1 MTMTGRVLLIGATG
15 PTGREVLSAAQ
26 RVGISMRALVRDPT
40 RLVEL
45 QRCGA
50 EVVRGDVIDAASLR
64 TALKG
69 VSAVVS
75 ALGTPLQLKRVTL
88 LSEGTKNLLDAMTD
102 TGVQRLLCITG
113 MGAGDSRGHGGFF
126 YDRILLPAL
135 LSRIYADKDRQE
147 ALVRGST
154 LDWLLV
160 RPAFLTDEPARGRY
174 RAITRFAPGER
185 LTRIARAD
193 VAQFLVGELRAP
205 SLHRATVNLS
215 D

>member
-1 MTMTGRVLLIGATG
+1 MTGRVLLIGATG

-26 RVGISMRALVRDPT
+26 RAGISMRALVRDPT
-40 RLVEL
+40 RLPQV

-50 EVVRGDVIDAASLR
+50 EVVQGDVLDIASLR

-69 VSAVVS
+69 VWAVVS
-75 ALGTPLQLKRVTL
+75 ALGTPLQIKRVTL
-88 LSEGTKNLLDAMTD
+88 LSEGTKNLLHAMAD

-135 LSRIYADKDRQE
+135 LGRIYADKDRQE
-147 ALVRGST
+147 ALVRAST

-160 RPAFLTDEPARGRY
+160 RPAFLTDEPAHGRY

-205 SLHRATVNLS
+205 SLHRTTVNLS